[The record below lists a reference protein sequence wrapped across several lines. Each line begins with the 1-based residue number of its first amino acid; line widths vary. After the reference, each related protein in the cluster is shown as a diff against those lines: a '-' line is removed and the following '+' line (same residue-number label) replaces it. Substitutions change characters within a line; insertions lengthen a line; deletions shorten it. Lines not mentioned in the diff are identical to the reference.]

1 MKRFEFESSLQR
13 MSVVVKKGGE
23 HQLLV
28 KGSPEIIKT
37 LCTGSSIPGD
47 FGQNLDSL
55 TKQGYRVIAFARKPL
70 GNVNMDIQRDAAE
83 KDLEFL
89 GLFAMEN
96 LVKEC
101 SKSVVSEL

>member
-1 MKRFEFESSLQR
+1 
-13 MSVVVKKGGE
+13 
-23 HQLLV
+23 V